1 MPTRRDGRIEPG
13 QPLKTAIS
21 AAAWNRAQDAADML
35 MGQRPGFGAGAL
47 GGDGSPYTALPC
59 KNVTASAVPRWGVL
73 AISGLEIT
81 PSGTTGPA
89 TSQFESVPVLR
100 GDTPATTTGDQFVI
114 AVEPIAAGAI
124 GRVAVDGVVQTKL
137 EVRNAAHQSAG
148 PKGSTTELV
157 TGSPGAAVL
166 WRESG
171 TGAGKWALVRI
182 GAGAGSGG
190 GAVRLG
196 TIAATWT
203 KGATAT
209 VTQQAGD
216 GTALSPATTFTAT
229 NYFATVTVPSGTRRV
244 ACALIDSTW
253 VLIAAECA

>member
-1 MPTRRDGRIEPG
+1 LSHDPR
-13 QPLKTAIS
+13 S
-21 AAAWNRAQDAADML
+21 SV
-35 MGQRPGFGAGAL
+35 RPGDPLRVSAEQLNWINRQMRGGSQRAGAL
-47 GGDGSPYTALPC
+47 RLPSGSPYTSLPC

-182 GAGAGSGG
+182 GAGAGSG
-190 GAVRLG
+190 VRLG